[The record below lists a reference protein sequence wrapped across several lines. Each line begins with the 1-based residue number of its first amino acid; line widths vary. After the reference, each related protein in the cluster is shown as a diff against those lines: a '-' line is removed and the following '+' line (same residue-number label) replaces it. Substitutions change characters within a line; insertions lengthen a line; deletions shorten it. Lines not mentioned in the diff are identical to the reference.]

1 VENPVKKE
9 FCSLLHIRFCSLYL
23 WLKIFKT
30 KTDIMENLNMAPPGP
45 KGPFSENWLVE
56 AILVTLLCCL
66 PFGVVGIIF
75 AAQVNTKQ
83 QAGDMEGAE
92 KSRREAAKWTKLG
105 FWIGLGVLVLY
116 VIFWLVL
123 GVSFLGAASSRD

>member
-1 VENPVKKE
+1 
-9 FCSLLHIRFCSLYL
+9 
-23 WLKIFKT
+23 
-30 KTDIMENLNMAPPGP
+30 MENLNISPPGP

-92 KSRREAAKWTKLG
+92 KSRREAAKWTKIG
-105 FWIGLGVLVLY
+105 FFVGIGVYALY
-116 VIFWLVL
+116 ILFWLVL
-123 GVSFLGAASSRD
+123 GVSFLGAASTVD

>member
-1 VENPVKKE
+1 
-9 FCSLLHIRFCSLYL
+9 
-23 WLKIFKT
+23 
-30 KTDIMENLNMAPPGP
+30 MENLNITPPGP

-92 KSRREAAKWTKLG
+92 KSRREAAKWTKIG
-105 FWIGLGVLVLY
+105 FWVGLGCIILY
-116 VIFWLVL
+116 FLFWVVFSVAIL
-123 GVSFLGAASSRD
+123 GGAASMNN

>member
-1 VENPVKKE
+1 
-9 FCSLLHIRFCSLYL
+9 
-23 WLKIFKT
+23 
-30 KTDIMENLNMAPPGP
+30 MAPPGP

-92 KSRREAAKWTKLG
+92 KARRDAAKWTKIGFWVGLGWVILICIFYFFIGFAMLG
-105 FWIGLGVLVLY
+105 FGT
-116 VIFWLVL
+116 
-123 GVSFLGAASSRD
+123 ASMN

>member
-1 VENPVKKE
+1 
-9 FCSLLHIRFCSLYL
+9 
-23 WLKIFKT
+23 
-30 KTDIMENLNMAPPGP
+30 MENLNMAPPGP

-83 QAGDMEGAE
+83 QAGDSEGAE

-105 FWIGLGVLVLY
+105 FWIGLGCIILY
-116 VIFWLVL
+116 VLFVFIL
-123 GVSFLGAASSRD
+123 GVSFFGAASQLGR

>member
-1 VENPVKKE
+1 
-9 FCSLLHIRFCSLYL
+9 
-23 WLKIFKT
+23 
-30 KTDIMENLNMAPPGP
+30 MENLNISPPGP

-92 KSRREAAKWTKLG
+92 KSRREAAKWTKIG
-105 FWIGLGVLVLY
+105 FWIGIAQWVLLLLFY
-116 VIFWLVL
+116 FVL
-123 GVSFLGAASSRD
+123 GVTIFGIGSTMGD

>member
-1 VENPVKKE
+1 
-9 FCSLLHIRFCSLYL
+9 
-23 WLKIFKT
+23 
-30 KTDIMENLNMAPPGP
+30 MENLNMAPPGP

-83 QAGDMEGAE
+83 QAGDMGGAE

-105 FWIGLGVLVLY
+105 FWIGLGVIILY
-116 VIFWLVL
+116 VLFVFVL
-123 GVSFLGAASSRD
+123 GVGLWGAASSIDR

>member
-1 VENPVKKE
+1 
-9 FCSLLHIRFCSLYL
+9 
-23 WLKIFKT
+23 
-30 KTDIMENLNMAPPGP
+30 
-45 KGPFSENWLVE
+45 
-56 AILVTLLCCL
+56 
-66 PFGVVGIIF
+66 VGIIF

-123 GVSFLGAASSRD
+123 GVSFLGAASSMDR

>member
-1 VENPVKKE
+1 
-9 FCSLLHIRFCSLYL
+9 
-23 WLKIFKT
+23 
-30 KTDIMENLNMAPPGP
+30 MENLNMAPSRP
-45 KGPFSENWLVE
+45 KGPFSENCLVE

-105 FWIGLGVLVLY
+105 FWIGLGVILLY
-116 VIFWLVL
+116 VLFVFVM
-123 GVSFLGAASSRD
+123 GVSFLGAAGSMSN

>member
-1 VENPVKKE
+1 
-9 FCSLLHIRFCSLYL
+9 
-23 WLKIFKT
+23 
-30 KTDIMENLNMAPPGP
+30 MENLNITPPGP

-83 QAGDMEGAE
+83 QVGDMEGAE
-92 KSRREAAKWTKLG
+92 KARRDAAKWTKIG
-105 FWIGLGVLVLY
+105 FWVGLGVIVLY
-116 VIFWLVL
+116 ILFWLVL
-123 GVSFLGAASSRD
+123 GVSFLGAASSMRD

>member
-1 VENPVKKE
+1 
-9 FCSLLHIRFCSLYL
+9 
-23 WLKIFKT
+23 
-30 KTDIMENLNMAPPGP
+30 MAPPGP

-66 PFGVVGIIF
+66 PFGVVGIIY

-105 FWIGLGVLVLY
+105 FWIGLGVIVLY
-116 VIFWLVL
+116 ILFVFVL
-123 GVSFLGAASSRD
+123 GVGLWGAASSIE

>member
-1 VENPVKKE
+1 
-9 FCSLLHIRFCSLYL
+9 
-23 WLKIFKT
+23 
-30 KTDIMENLNMAPPGP
+30 MENLNMAPPGP

-105 FWIGLGVLVLY
+105 FWIGLGILVLY
-116 VIFWLVL
+116 VLFWLVL
-123 GVSFLGAASSRD
+123 GVSFLGAASSID

>member
-1 VENPVKKE
+1 
-9 FCSLLHIRFCSLYL
+9 
-23 WLKIFKT
+23 
-30 KTDIMENLNMAPPGP
+30 MENLNVAPPGP

-92 KSRREAAKWTKLG
+92 KARKDAAKWTKIG
-105 FWIGLGVLVLY
+105 FFVGIGCIILY
-116 VIFWLVL
+116 ILFWFVL
-123 GVSFLGAASSRD
+123 GISFWGAATSIDR

>member
-1 VENPVKKE
+1 
-9 FCSLLHIRFCSLYL
+9 
-23 WLKIFKT
+23 
-30 KTDIMENLNMAPPGP
+30 MENLNITPPGP
-45 KGPFSENWLVE
+45 IGPFSENWLVE

-92 KSRREAAKWTKLG
+92 KSRREAAKWTKIG
-105 FWIGLGVLVLY
+105 FWVGLGCIILY
-116 VIFWLVL
+116 FLFWVVFGVAIL
-123 GVSFLGAASSRD
+123 GGAASMNN

>member
-1 VENPVKKE
+1 
-9 FCSLLHIRFCSLYL
+9 
-23 WLKIFKT
+23 
-30 KTDIMENLNMAPPGP
+30 MENLNMAPPGP

-92 KSRREAAKWTKLG
+92 KSRKEAAKWTKIG
-105 FWIGLGVLVLY
+105 FWVGIAWIVLIFLCYFILGVTLFG
-116 VIFWLVL
+116 I
-123 GVSFLGAASSRD
+123 GTRMAD

>member
-1 VENPVKKE
+1 
-9 FCSLLHIRFCSLYL
+9 
-23 WLKIFKT
+23 
-30 KTDIMENLNMAPPGP
+30 MENLNIAPPGP

-83 QAGDMEGAE
+83 QAGDLEGAE
-92 KSRREAAKWTKLG
+92 KSRKEAAKWTKLG
-105 FWIGLGVLVLY
+105 FWIGLGCIILY
-116 VIFWLVL
+116 ILFWLVL
-123 GVSFLGAASSRD
+123 GVSFLGAGSMR

>member
-1 VENPVKKE
+1 
-9 FCSLLHIRFCSLYL
+9 
-23 WLKIFKT
+23 
-30 KTDIMENLNMAPPGP
+30 MENLNMAPPGP

-105 FWIGLGVLVLY
+105 FWIGLGVIILY
-116 VIFWLVL
+116 VLFVFVL
-123 GVSFLGAASSRD
+123 GIGLWGAASSIDR

>member
-1 VENPVKKE
+1 
-9 FCSLLHIRFCSLYL
+9 
-23 WLKIFKT
+23 
-30 KTDIMENLNMAPPGP
+30 MAPPGP

-83 QAGDMEGAE
+83 QAGDNEGAE
-92 KSRREAAKWTKLG
+92 KARREAAKWTKIG
-105 FWIGLGVLVLY
+105 FWVGLGCDNTLFV
-116 VIFWLVL
+116 
-123 GVSFLGAASSRD
+123 FLFVYGM

>member
-1 VENPVKKE
+1 
-9 FCSLLHIRFCSLYL
+9 
-23 WLKIFKT
+23 
-30 KTDIMENLNMAPPGP
+30 MENLNMAPPGP

-105 FWIGLGVLVLY
+105 FWIGLGVIILY
-116 VIFWLVL
+116 VLFVFVL
-123 GVSFLGAASSRD
+123 GVGLWGAASSIDR